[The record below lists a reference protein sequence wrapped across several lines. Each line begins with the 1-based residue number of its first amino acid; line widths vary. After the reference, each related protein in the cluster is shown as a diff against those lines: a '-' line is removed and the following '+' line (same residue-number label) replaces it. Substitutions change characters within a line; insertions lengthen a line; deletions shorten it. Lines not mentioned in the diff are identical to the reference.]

1 MNKKSIWVW
10 SISMIIVIIAG
21 ITMVKQVNSMQVK
34 PFSPEDVA
42 INGVKPYEIVT
53 KAVLE
58 KLGSPKEIKEMNVEE
73 GIFRYYQYSTFTMV
87 THIYDSWQN
96 QKNVEVIED
105 FIITN
110 PAFKTVRGISVGDD
124 VEKLF
129 SKYGVAK
136 LEEDT
141 YYYDYEP
148 KSDSERIQSMVVK
161 IKDKKI
167 VEIIFQ

>member
-1 MNKKSIWVW
+1 MSKNRIWFW
-10 SISMIIVIIAG
+10 SISIIVVIIASFAV
-21 ITMVKQVNSMQVK
+21 IKQVKSMQVK
-34 PFSPEDVA
+34 PFSPEDVK

-53 KAVLE
+53 NTVLE
-58 KLGSPKEIKEMNVEE
+58 QLGTPKEIKETNVEE
-73 GIFRYYQYSTFTMV
+73 GIFRYYQYPTFTMV
-87 THIYDSWQN
+87 THIYDSWQK

-110 PAFKTVRGISVGDD
+110 PAFKTARGISVGDD

-129 SKYGVAK
+129 SKYGIAK
-136 LEEDT
+136 LEEDS

-161 IKDKKI
+161 VKNKKI

>member
-1 MNKKSIWVW
+1 MNKNIWLW
-10 SISMIIVIIAG
+10 SISIIIVIIASF
-21 ITMVKQVNSMQVK
+21 TMVKQVKSMQVK
-34 PFSPEDVA
+34 PFSPEDVT

-53 KAVLE
+53 KTVLE
-58 KLGSPKEIKEMNVEE
+58 KLGTPKEIKETNVEE

-87 THIYDSWQN
+87 THIYDSWQK

-110 PAFKTVRGISVGDD
+110 PAFKTARGISVGDD

-129 SKYGVAK
+129 SKYGIAK
-136 LEEDT
+136 LEEDS

-148 KSDSERIQSMVVK
+148 KSNSERIQSMVVK
-161 IKDKKI
+161 VKNKKI